1 MEYNFTFFST
11 LLEKKSYHEF
21 TAGVMERTGHLLLGT
36 FILQVILHLKKY
48 PIFIY
53 IENLDLKC
61 KGNHGIHA
69 SLKFSQFLSILAN
82 YLI

>member
-1 MEYNFTFFST
+1 MEYIFFST
-11 LLEKKSYHEF
+11 LLEKNSYHEF

-53 IENLDLKC
+53 IINLDLIC
-61 KGNHGIHA
+61 KGNHRMHA
-69 SLKFSQFLSILAN
+69 NLNFSPFLSILPS
-82 YLI
+82 I

>member
-1 MEYNFTFFST
+1 MEYIFFST
-11 LLEKKSYHEF
+11 LLEKNSYHEF

-53 IENLDLKC
+53 IINLDLIC
-61 KGNHGIHA
+61 KGNHEIN
-69 SLKFSQFLSILAN
+69 SCQFEF
-82 YLI
+82 